1 MSFLPFGDRWAAQ
14 SPRVCNVGGGAGCGV
29 VTFSLEWSGVPV
41 QVQRR
46 FQVAFPGSHLH
57 VYKTRGSDQT
67 SKSLDENV
75 ITKPSPLHA
84 LSSFLCFLVKFVR

>member
-46 FQVAFPGSHLH
+46 FQVLAECAPRASRAAALLGPTDAAQAPQ
-57 VYKTRGSDQT
+57 VQPERRGQVAPQEPHGI
-67 SKSLDENV
+67 LGG
-75 ITKPSPLHA
+75 
-84 LSSFLCFLVKFVR
+84 